1 LAEGLIHAIIT
12 ELTDLVVVTPV
23 GAVGTIAAKM
33 PNGAD

>member
-1 LAEGLIHAIIT
+1 MVEGLVHAIIT

-23 GAVGTIAAKM
+23 GAVGTIAARM